1 MLAKML
7 MLSLFVILLILLAIC
22 ARRENETFIF
32 LYDRGQSIWFL
43 NISEIQELQ
52 VASTI
57 KSD

>member
-1 MLAKML
+1 

-43 NISEIQELQ
+43 NISEILELQ

-57 KSD
+57 KSN